1 MDFKE
6 LVVEG
11 FMRNFLMGFK
21 AGSGHVDKK
30 GRDYGDRISTIQ
42 SDRPKIQRRNAI
54 TQAQK
59 QTAAQ
64 KLARVRSKLAG
75 RPERQAAYQKK
86 ANLKASGGYSDLDQK
101 PPSTKFKVNPK
112 DLVRND
118 PDPIT
123 NKTYRSPEKQDQFSR
138 VKNRLQTRGLRRH
151 FYDRKNNRN
160 LNNGGYGKTK
170 PGEDPLKSPLG
181 KNKPSDTDSGLLP
194 PVKKR
199 KRDDMGV
206 EYQESMK
213 VFGKRIVETIKNL

>member
-1 MDFKE
+1 
-6 LVVEG
+6 
-11 FMRNFLMGFK
+11 MGFK
-21 AGSGHVDKK
+21 AGSDDDYGSRVDKIHK
-30 GRDYGDRISTIQ
+30 KRPLIQ
-42 SDRPKIQRRNAI
+42 NRNSI

-64 KLARVRSKLAG
+64 KLARVRSRLAG

-86 ANLKASGGYSDLDQK
+86 ANLKASGGYSDLD
-101 PPSTKFKVNPK
+101 PLPTTKSKVNPK

-123 NKTYRSPEKQDQFSR
+123 NKSYRSPEKQDQFSR
-138 VKNRLQTRGLRRH
+138 VKNKLQTRGLRRYW
-151 FYDRKNNRN
+151 YDRKNNRN

-170 PGEDPLKSPLG
+170 PGEDTLKNPLG

-206 EYQESMK
+206 EYQESLNIIGRK
-213 VFGKRIVETIKNL
+213 LLEHFKNL

>member
-21 AGSGHVDKK
+21 AGSDDDYGSRVDKIHK
-30 GRDYGDRISTIQ
+30 KRPLIQ
-42 SDRPKIQRRNAI
+42 NRNAI

-86 ANLKASGGYSDLDQK
+86 ANLKASGGYSDLD
-101 PPSTKFKVNPK
+101 PLPATKSKVNPK
-112 DLVRND
+112 DLVKND

-138 VKNRLQTRGLRRH
+138 VKNKMQTRGLRRYW
-151 FYDRKNNRN
+151 YDRKNNRN
-160 LNNGGYGKTK
+160 LKNGGYGS
-170 PGEDPLKSPLG
+170 PGVPDLDKSSNLESPE
-181 KNKPSDTDSGLLP
+181 NPLLP
-194 PVKKR
+194 SKKPKKR
-199 KRDDMGV
+199 DIFGV
-206 EYQESMK
+206 EYQESLNLIGRK
-213 VFGKRIVETIKNL
+213 LLEHFKNL